1 MTITSEEDER
11 NSMKGMFLAAL
22 TVMGAA
28 GTVCAQGNASDS
40 ARVAGSG
47 DEYISGEATA
57 LQEIVV
63 KAVSAPKD
71 APFAVSRIRMAELQ
85 EFSTSGLELPYLFA
99 RTPGVVAW
107 SENGVGTGTVY
118 MRVRGSAGSRVNV
131 TLDGVPLNAPEDQ
144 TVFWANMNSYA
155 SLLGSVQIQRG
166 VGSSTTGDGAFGG
179 SIALQTRLPRM
190 TPMLEVTG
198 SYGTYGT
205 WRTGAQFST
214 GLLGNHWVLDG
225 AYHETST
232 DGYLHGTH
240 GRSGSYTAGLAWM
253 STDRRVVVKYRNL
266 GNFENTGQAWSG
278 VTAGNDDYSLNA
290 YGGVK
295 TYEDLYRMGLGRF
308 NSLYERFIENWDDAS
323 AWKTERYAKTD
334 GSLWDRT
341 TDNYWQNHNILS
353 VAWKMN
359 DHWSTTAALR
369 YSYDYGYYD
378 EFRYQNKSAKKF
390 GLNYVP
396 ADGSN
401 KSDFV
406 RRKGLEGHTY
416 GLHLNANYT
425 SRRWDVVTGLNAQG
439 FTGDHFGH
447 LTYISNEDLRNH
459 YIPTPGGRYTYY
471 CSDAQKNDV
480 SLFAKATLH
489 MSPQWDAF
497 ADVQYRHVGFHTDG
511 QNDKF
516 TEDAAGLYQAQPLDI
531 DKVYNFLNPK
541 VGFAWHRDGH
551 RAYVSYA
558 LSSRE
563 PERNNFTDNGHSGV
577 PRAERLHDVELG
589 YGYEGN
595 GWYVSAGLYYM
606 NYKDQLVQTGEQSD
620 IGEALTTNIED
631 SYRMGLE
638 LSAGYRPF
646 DWLSLD
652 FNGAF
657 SHNRILAFDEYV
669 SYDWD
674 ETYRVKHYDN
684 STLAFSPSVVL
695 NGMAT
700 FSHKGFKAV
709 WHTNFVSRQY
719 LDNTACLDRS
729 LPRYSTTALHLSY
742 TLNPGKNNAR
752 LKQAVFGIDLNNIF
766 DRHFAQSGW
775 VYSSV
780 IPSMGYDD
788 ANRYYQIGY
797 TPSAGFTM
805 MGHVTLR
812 F

>member
-1 MTITSEEDER
+1 
-11 NSMKGMFLAAL
+11 MKGLFLAAL
-22 TVMGAA
+22 ALMGAA
-28 GTVCAQGNASDS
+28 GTVCAQQSVADS
-40 ARVAGSG
+40 ASVAGQG
-47 DEYISGEATA
+47 DEHVPGEVKA
-57 LQEIVV
+57 LREVVV

-71 APFAVSRIRMAELQ
+71 APFAVSRIGLAELQ
-85 EFSTSGLELPYLFA
+85 DFSATGQELPYLFA

-118 MRVRGSAGSRVNV
+118 MRMRGSAGSRVNV
-131 TLDGVPLNAPEDQ
+131 TLDGVPLNSPEDQ

-155 SLLGSVQIQRG
+155 SLLGSAQIQRG

-179 SIALQTRLPRM
+179 SIALQTREPRL
-190 TPMLEVTG
+190 TPMLKVTG
-198 SYGTYGT
+198 AYGTYGT
-205 WRTGAQFST
+205 WRAGAQFST

-232 DGYLHGTH
+232 DGYIHGTQ
-240 GRSGSYTAGLAWM
+240 GRSGSYTAGLAWL

-278 VTAGNDDYSLNA
+278 VTAGNDDYSLNV

-308 NSLYERFIENWDDAS
+308 NSLYERFIENWDDPS
-323 AWKTERYAKTD
+323 AWKTERYAKAD
-334 GSLWDRT
+334 GNLWDRT

-353 VAWKMN
+353 VAWKIN
-359 DHWSTTAALR
+359 RHWSTTASLR
-369 YSYDYGYYD
+369 YTYGYGYYD
-378 EFRYQNKSAKKF
+378 EFRYQNKSAKTF

-396 ADGSN
+396 EDGSN

-406 RRKGLEGHTY
+406 RRKGLENHTY

-425 SRRWDVVTGLNAQG
+425 DRRWDVVTGLNAQG

-471 CSDAQKNDV
+471 RSDAQKNDV

-489 MSPQWDAF
+489 MSRQWDAF
-497 ADVQYRHVGFHTDG
+497 ADIQYRHVGFRTDG
-511 QNDKF
+511 FNDKF
-516 TEDAAGLYQAQPLDI
+516 VADNQGQYHAQPLDI
-531 DKVYNFLNPK
+531 DKYYNFVNPK
-541 VGFAWHRDGH
+541 AGLAWHHGGH
-551 RAYVSYA
+551 RAYASYA
-558 LSSRE
+558 MSSRE
-563 PERNNFTDNGHSGV
+563 PERNNFTDNGQSGA
-577 PRAERLHDVELG
+577 PRPERLHDVELG
-589 YGYEGN
+589 YGYEGDN
-595 GWYVSAGLYYM
+595 WYVSTGLYYM
-606 NYKDQLVQTGEQSD
+606 NYKDQLVQTGELSD
-620 IGEALTTNIED
+620 IGEALTTNIRD

-638 LSAGYRPF
+638 LSAGYTPCR
-646 DWLSLD
+646 WLSLEA
-652 FNGAF
+652 NGAF
-657 SHNRILAFDEYV
+657 SHNRILDYDEYV

-674 ETYRVKHYDN
+674 DEFRPKHYDN

-700 FSHKGFKAV
+700 FRHKGFKAV

-719 LDNTACLDRS
+719 LDNTASIDRS
-729 LPRYSTTALHLSY
+729 LPRYSTTAIRLSY
-742 TLNPGKNNAR
+742 TLNPGRNSAR
-752 LKQAVFGIDLNNIF
+752 LKQAVFGLDLNNIF

-788 ANRYYQIGY
+788 AHRYYQIGY
-797 TPSAGFTM
+797 TPSAGFTL

>member
-1 MTITSEEDER
+1 
-11 NSMKGMFLAAL
+11 MKGLFLAAL
-22 TVMGAA
+22 ALMSAA
-28 GTVCAQGNASDS
+28 GTVCAQQSVADS
-40 ARVAGSG
+40 ASVAGQG
-47 DEYISGEATA
+47 DEHVPGEVKA
-57 LQEIVV
+57 LREVVV

-71 APFAVSRIRMAELQ
+71 APFAVSRIGLAELQ
-85 EFSTSGLELPYLFA
+85 DFSATGQELPYLFA

-118 MRVRGSAGSRVNV
+118 MRMRGSAGSRVNV
-131 TLDGVPLNAPEDQ
+131 TLDGVPLNSPEDQ

-155 SLLGSVQIQRG
+155 SLLGSAQIQRG

-179 SIALQTRLPRM
+179 SIALQTREPRL

-198 SYGTYGT
+198 AYGTYGT
-205 WRTGAQFST
+205 WRAGAQFST

-232 DGYLHGTH
+232 DGYIHGTQ
-240 GRSGSYTAGLAWM
+240 GRSGSYTAGLAWL

-308 NSLYERFIENWDDAS
+308 NSLYERFIENWDDPS
-323 AWKTERYAKTD
+323 AWKTERYAKAD

-353 VAWKMN
+353 VAWKIN
-359 DHWSTTAALR
+359 RHWSTTAALR
-369 YSYDYGYYD
+369 YTYGYGYYD

-396 ADGSN
+396 EDGSN

-406 RRKGLEGHTY
+406 RRKGLENHTY

-425 SRRWDVVTGLNAQG
+425 DRRWDVVTGLNAQG

-471 CSDAQKNDV
+471 RSDAQKNDV

-489 MSPQWDAF
+489 MSRQWDAF
-497 ADVQYRHVGFHTDG
+497 ADIQYRHVGFRTDG
-511 QNDKF
+511 FNDKF
-516 TEDAAGLYQAQPLDI
+516 VADNQGQYHAQPLDI
-531 DKVYNFLNPK
+531 DKYYNFVNPK
-541 VGFAWHRDGH
+541 AGLAWHHGGH
-551 RAYVSYA
+551 RAYASYA
-558 LSSRE
+558 MSSRE
-563 PERNNFTDNGHSGV
+563 PERNNFTDNGQSGA
-577 PRAERLHDVELG
+577 PRPERLHDVELG
-589 YGYEGN
+589 YGYDGDN
-595 GWYVSAGLYYM
+595 WYVSTGLYYM

-620 IGEALTTNIED
+620 IGEALTTNIRD

-638 LSAGYRPF
+638 LSAGYTPCR
-646 DWLSLD
+646 WLSLEA
-652 FNGAF
+652 NGAF
-657 SHNRILAFDEYV
+657 SHNRILDYDEYV

-674 ETYRVKHYDN
+674 DEFRPKHYDN

-700 FSHKGFKAV
+700 FRHKGFKAV

-719 LDNTACLDRS
+719 LDNTASIDRS
-729 LPRYSTTALHLSY
+729 LPRYSTTAIRLSY
-742 TLNPGKNNAR
+742 TLNPGRNSAR
-752 LKQAVFGIDLNNIF
+752 LKQAVFGLDLNNIF

-788 ANRYYQIGY
+788 AHRYYQIGY
-797 TPSAGFTM
+797 TPSAGFTL

>member
-1 MTITSEEDER
+1 
-11 NSMKGMFLAAL
+11 MKGLFLAAL
-22 TVMGAA
+22 ALMGAA
-28 GTVCAQGNASDS
+28 GTVCAQQSVADS
-40 ARVAGSG
+40 ASVAGQG
-47 DEYISGEATA
+47 DEHVPGEVKA
-57 LQEIVV
+57 LREVVV

-71 APFAVSRIRMAELQ
+71 APFAVSRIGLAELQ
-85 EFSTSGLELPYLFA
+85 DFSATGQELPYLFA

-118 MRVRGSAGSRVNV
+118 MRMRGSAGSRVNV
-131 TLDGVPLNAPEDQ
+131 TLDGVPLNSPEDQ

-155 SLLGSVQIQRG
+155 SLLGSAQIQRG

-179 SIALQTRLPRM
+179 SIALQTREPRL
-190 TPMLEVTG
+190 TPMLKVTG
-198 SYGTYGT
+198 AYGTYGT
-205 WRTGAQFST
+205 WRAGAQFST

-232 DGYLHGTH
+232 DGYIHGTQ
-240 GRSGSYTAGLAWM
+240 GRSGSYTAGLAWL

-308 NSLYERFIENWDDAS
+308 NSLYERFIENWDDPS
-323 AWKTERYAKTD
+323 AWKTERYAKAD

-353 VAWKMN
+353 VAWKIN
-359 DHWSTTAALR
+359 RHWSTTAALR
-369 YSYDYGYYD
+369 YTYGYGYYD

-390 GLNYVP
+390 GLNYIP
-396 ADGSN
+396 EDGSN

-406 RRKGLEGHTY
+406 RRKGLENHTY

-425 SRRWDVVTGLNAQG
+425 DRRWDVVTGLNAQG

-471 CSDAQKNDV
+471 RSDAQKNDV

-489 MSPQWDAF
+489 MSRQWDAF
-497 ADVQYRHVGFHTDG
+497 ADIQYRHVGFRTDG
-511 QNDKF
+511 FNDKF
-516 TEDAAGLYQAQPLDI
+516 VADNQGQYHAQPLDI
-531 DKVYNFLNPK
+531 DKYYNFVNPK
-541 VGFAWHRDGH
+541 AGLAWHHGGH
-551 RAYVSYA
+551 RAYASYA
-558 LSSRE
+558 MSSRE
-563 PERNNFTDNGHSGV
+563 PERNNFTDNGQSGA
-577 PRAERLHDVELG
+577 PRPERLHDVELG
-589 YGYEGN
+589 YGYEGDN
-595 GWYVSAGLYYM
+595 WFVSTGLYYM
-606 NYKDQLVQTGEQSD
+606 NYKDQLVQTGELSD
-620 IGEALTTNIED
+620 IGEALTTNIRD

-638 LSAGYRPF
+638 LSAGYTPCR
-646 DWLSLD
+646 WLSLEA
-652 FNGAF
+652 NGAF
-657 SHNRILAFDEYV
+657 SHNRILDYDEYV

-674 ETYRVKHYDN
+674 DEFRPKHYDN

-700 FSHKGFKAV
+700 FRHKGFKAV

-719 LDNTACLDRS
+719 LDNTASIDRS
-729 LPRYSTTALHLSY
+729 LPRYSTTAIRLSY
-742 TLNPGKNNAR
+742 TLTPGRNSAR
-752 LKQAVFGIDLNNIF
+752 LKQAVFGLDLNNIF

-788 ANRYYQIGY
+788 AHRYYQIGY
-797 TPSAGFTM
+797 TPSAGFTL